1 MESDCFKGKNEKEKK
16 YRGTDIKK
24 KRVNV

>member
-24 KRVNV
+24 KKG